1 MNSLPAKA
9 IPSRWRRWS
18 RILLVDLLVFLC
30 VYFAVQWWLGHG
42 RLSGPAPELQGVSVD
57 GRALSLQAF
66 QGRPLLVHFWA
77 SWCRVCQL
85 EQATID
91 SIAADHAVITVMTR
105 SGGEVEAR
113 QYLRERGIRATVILD
128 ETGVLADRYRV
139 RGVPASF
146 IINAKGEVVDVEIGY
161 SSEIGLRARLY
172 LASW

>member
-1 MNSLPAKA
+1 M
-9 IPSRWRRWS
+9 
-18 RILLVDLLVFLC
+18 
-30 VYFAVQWWLGHG
+30 
-42 RLSGPAPELQGVSVD
+42 D